1 MEEWDINSSSTSPK
15 NVCKNMKPEYIAR
28 LKEQQ
33 HKCHA
38 ACLQKIEQWEKF
50 KKDYEVLKDRLETL
64 PEKISHDVMVPF
76 GSHAFMPGQLIH
88 TNEIMALLSANWFA
102 EVSAKHAAEMS
113 QRRISQC
120 EKMLED
126 LKKEKEQYENW
137 LKYINEDAG
146 KDFVD
151 LTEFM
156 PDEEVEKD
164 REKHK
169 KNVAAYTLKI
179 KQMIEAYQRGE
190 TCNDATKEIVET
202 VDKDYFQILE
212 KLGER
217 EILYGE
223 MDDEL
228 PEEDEDVKNNEEQV
242 VNDTDQSSECE
253 DEDDDEISDEDS
265 SDEHSKSNGKH
276 VKWKDQEK
284 EKMKNCIT
292 FTHSSCKS
300 RTKPMNIS
308 KAKSKSKESGPLSPV
323 KIQSPSD
330 IYKCFSTKPEQS
342 KPKSILKR
350 TSSIEDS
357 DAVTE
362 PVSDFARVKN
372 NENVQIVETRFKE
385 QTAFTGEIIEH
396 EIDKDSSS
404 EKTENTAQ
412 RPPSKFKANRQHR
425 KS

>member
-1 MEEWDINSSSTSPK
+1 
-15 NVCKNMKPEYIAR
+15 MKPEYIAR

-33 HKCHA
+33 HKGHA

-50 KKDYEVLKDRLETL
+50 KKDYEVLKNRLETL

-137 LKYINEDAG
+137 LKYINEVAG
-146 KDFVD
+146 EDFVD

-164 REKHK
+164 REKHRE
-169 KNVAAYTLKI
+169 NVAAYKLKI
-179 KQMIEAYQRGE
+179 KQMIEAYQSGE

-202 VDKDYFQILE
+202 VDKDYFQILD

-228 PEEDEDVKNNEEQV
+228 PEEDEDVKNNGEQV
-242 VNDTDQSSECE
+242 VNDTDQSSESE